1 MEEGSPLTE
10 VPNPTD
16 KTIAQLDSLA
26 RAYTE
31 VSIQTLGNYV
41 NSPQVEPDIK
51 IRAIA
56 ILLDRGWGKPKT
68 DNTHSISG
76 EVRVVLRKML
86 EDESDDE

>member
-1 MEEGSPLTE
+1 M
-10 VPNPTD
+10 PNPSK
-16 KTIAQLDSLA
+16 KTPTELDSLA

-41 NSPQVEPDIK
+41 NGPHTDPDIK

-68 DNTHSISG
+68 DNNHTISG
-76 EVRVVLRKML
+76 EVRVILRKML
-86 EDESDDE
+86 EDEDNEDNK